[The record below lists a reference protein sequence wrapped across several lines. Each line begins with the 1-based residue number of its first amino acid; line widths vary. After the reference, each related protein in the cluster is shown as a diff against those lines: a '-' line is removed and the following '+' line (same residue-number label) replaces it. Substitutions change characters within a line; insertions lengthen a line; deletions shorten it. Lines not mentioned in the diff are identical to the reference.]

1 MNLTA
6 AIHREERRI
15 KNQIDALQERLTVLR
30 RASAAL
36 NGMGAPQR
44 GKRRRL
50 SAAARRRISMAQ
62 KARWAKQRKA
72 AE

>member
-1 MNLTA
+1 MNLTT

-15 KNQIDALQERLTVLR
+15 KNQIDALQERLTALR
-30 RASAAL
+30 RVSTVL
-36 NGMGAPQR
+36 NGTGAPR
-44 GKRRRL
+44 LGERRRL

-62 KARWAKQRKA
+62 KARWAKQKKA